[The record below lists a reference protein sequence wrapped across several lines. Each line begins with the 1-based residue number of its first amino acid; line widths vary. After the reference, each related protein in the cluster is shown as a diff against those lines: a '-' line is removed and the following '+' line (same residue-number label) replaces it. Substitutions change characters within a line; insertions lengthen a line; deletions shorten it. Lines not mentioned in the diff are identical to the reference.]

1 MRPLARPIGRRGL
14 AHLSD
19 EEVLKR
25 MSRIEA
31 TCSYDPEIMLRN
43 VEALRDEAAG
53 FVPEGGA

>member
-1 MRPLARPIGRRGL
+1 
-14 AHLSD
+14 
-19 EEVLKR
+19 